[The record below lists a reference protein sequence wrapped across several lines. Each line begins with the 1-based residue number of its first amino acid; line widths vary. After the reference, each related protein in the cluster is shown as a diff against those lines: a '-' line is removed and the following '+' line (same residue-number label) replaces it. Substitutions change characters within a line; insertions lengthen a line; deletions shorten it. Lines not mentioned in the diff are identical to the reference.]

1 MLKLSNFSRIVVEF
15 IRQVKGRSAMLKL
28 GEKIVIVEDRFEQN
42 MPVGEYGFIIAYD
55 RNNDSAFDYIIRVP
69 KAGRQF
75 YVPATDIESETVLL
89 EQEAERI
96 EREALIDFALA
107 TRNEEL
113 FRRIMN
119 GGEAEDAKEEESGAE
134 TLSPEAF
141 IKQVNLKA
149 WI

>member
-1 MLKLSNFSRIVVEF
+1 
-15 IRQVKGRSAMLKL
+15 MLKL
-28 GEKIVIVEDRFEQN
+28 GEKVVVVGDRFEQKL
-42 MPVGEYGFIIAYD
+42 PVGDYGYLIAYD

-69 KAGRQF
+69 KANRQY
-75 YVPATDIESETVLL
+75 YVASEDVELEEKLL

-119 GGEAEDAKEEESGAE
+119 GDSAPK
-134 TLSPEAF
+134 PEADKEVQSREDF
-141 IKQVNLKA
+141 IRQVNLKA

>member
-1 MLKLSNFSRIVVEF
+1 
-15 IRQVKGRSAMLKL
+15 MLKL

-42 MPVGEYGFIIAYD
+42 MPVGEYGYIIAYD

-69 KAGRQF
+69 KANRQF
-75 YVPATDIESETVLL
+75 YVPATDIELEEVLL
-89 EQEAERI
+89 ELEAERTS
-96 EREALIDFALA
+96 REALIDYALA
-107 TRNEEL
+107 THNEEL

-119 GGEAEDAKEEESGAE
+119 GGESEAEPEEEPSNEA
-134 TLSPEAF
+134 LSPEAF